1 MHPYALLGVAIVAEV
16 IGTTAL
22 KFSDGMTKLVPSLLV
37 VMGYGLAF
45 WLLSVTLKTLPI
57 GFVYAVWTG
66 IGVVAIAVIGALWF
80 GESLN
85 LGGVAGIGLIIAGVA
100 VLQLSGSGAH

>member
-1 MHPYALLGVAIVAEV
+1 MYKLTEFQKVTPSGPRRCAAL
-16 IGTTAL
+16 
-22 KFSDGMTKLVPSLLV
+22 S
-37 VMGYGLAF
+37 F

-66 IGVVAIAVIGALWF
+66 IGVAAIAVIGVFWF
-80 GESLN
+80 NEPLN
-85 LGGVAGIGLIIAGVA
+85 WGGIAGIGLIVTGVA

>member
-1 MHPYALLGVAIVAEV
+1 MHPYVLLAVAIVSEV
-16 IGTTAL
+16 AATSSL
-22 KFSDGMTKLVPSLLV
+22 KLSDGMTKLWPSLV
-37 VMGYGLAF
+37 VVGGYALSF

-66 IGVVAIAVIGALWF
+66 IGVAAIAVIGVFWF
-80 GESLN
+80 NEPLN
-85 LGGVAGIGLIIAGVA
+85 WGGIAGIGLIVTGVA

>member
-16 IGTTAL
+16 IGTASL
-22 KFSDGMTKLVPSLLV
+22 KLSDGMTKLVPSLLV
-37 VMGYGLAF
+37 VLGYGLAF
-45 WLLSVTLKTLPI
+45 WLLSITLKTLPI

-66 IGVVAIAVIGALWF
+66 IGVAAIAVIGALWF
-80 GESLN
+80 GESLS